1 MFRVEQLI
9 KDLGLIKK
17 DSSLYDIENMNIVHH
32 LNQAIK
38 AHKIFKLDTD
48 YIIKDGKVL
57 IIDEFTGRIMD
68 GRRYSEGLHQAIE
81 AKEKVSIQDENQ
93 TLASITFQNYFRMY
107 PKLAGMTGTAMTE
120 AQELLSIYNLEVV
133 QIPTNIPVTRIDE
146 HDVIYKTES
155 AKNDAILEEVKKAHD
170 KLQPILIGTIS
181 IEKSEHISKIL
192 KKNGIKHNVLNAK
205 LHEQEADIIAQAGRL
220 GAVTIATNMAG
231 RGTDIKLGGNEEV
244 IIKAKS
250 MGKTISDSELELI
263 KQQIQQDRKKVL
275 EIGGLFVIGTE
286 RHESRRIDNQL
297 RGRAGRQ
304 GDAGRTKFFLSL
316 QDDLMRIFG
325 SVKIGNFLGKL
336 GLKDDE
342 AIEHPWINKS
352 LEKAQQ
358 KVESRNYEIR
368 KNLLKFDDVMNE
380 QRKVVYEQRINIMRE
395 EKFDDI
401 IDEKV
406 KIENKYLINKFI
418 LDKSYEEEWEKKE
431 ILHEIHRIYGVD
443 FDIEEGQKKAEILSK
458 LNNLTAEIFQ
468 NKRKQFGD
476 EVFNEALKRI
486 FLVTLD
492 QFWKEHLHSLDRL
505 KAGINLRAYGQKD
518 PLNEY
523 KFEAF
528 KLFEDMFLELDEN
541 IICTSAKIQISHEL
555 SNLDELDSMDNIHE
569 SKKEVSSLIDNQKST
584 NSNKIVPIINN
595 NQKMD
600 PNNSD
605 TWGKVAR
612 NEPCPCGSN
621 KKYKHCHGMLI

>member
-1 MFRVEQLI
+1 
-9 KDLGLIKK
+9 
-17 DSSLYDIENMNIVHH
+17 
-32 LNQAIK
+32 
-38 AHKIFKLDTD
+38 
-48 YIIKDGKVL
+48 
-57 IIDEFTGRIMD
+57 
-68 GRRYSEGLHQAIE
+68 
-81 AKEKVSIQDENQ
+81 
-93 TLASITFQNYFRMY
+93 
-107 PKLAGMTGTAMTE
+107 
-120 AQELLSIYNLEVV
+120 
-133 QIPTNIPVTRIDE
+133 
-146 HDVIYKTES
+146 
-155 AKNDAILEEVKKAHD
+155 
-170 KLQPILIGTIS
+170 
-181 IEKSEHISKIL
+181 
-192 KKNGIKHNVLNAK
+192 
-205 LHEQEADIIAQAGRL
+205 
-220 GAVTIATNMAG
+220 
-231 RGTDIKLGGNEEV
+231 
-244 IIKAKS
+244 
-250 MGKTISDSELELI
+250 
-263 KQQIQQDRKKVL
+263 
-275 EIGGLFVIGTE
+275 
-286 RHESRRIDNQL
+286 
-297 RGRAGRQ
+297 
-304 GDAGRTKFFLSL
+304 
-316 QDDLMRIFG
+316 MRIFG

-555 SNLDELDSMDNIHE
+555 SNLD
-569 SKKEVSSLIDNQKST
+569 
-584 NSNKIVPIINN
+584 
-595 NQKMD
+595 
-600 PNNSD
+600 
-605 TWGKVAR
+605 
-612 NEPCPCGSN
+612 
-621 KKYKHCHGMLI
+621 